1 MTKYLVGENRII
13 DTEALTQMDK
23 SDTFISLGSLNDLH
37 RRVFLFSDEDP
48 ERVDR
53 AWQRILVVE
62 RPERLR

>member
-23 SDTFISLGSLNDLH
+23 SDTNILLGSVDGSF
-37 RRVFLFSDEDP
+37 RVFLFGDEDP